1 MSVEAARR
9 FAETAQKW
17 RNLIDR
23 RCAQLVELQR
33 TGAWR
38 YYYDEA
44 QFLQVMSEA
53 LALTERW
60 RELAPG
66 AADGE
71 VAAPGETPESSR
83 RTAT

>member
-1 MSVEAARR
+1 MSAEAARR

-33 TGAWR
+33 TGAWQ

-44 QFLQVMSEA
+44 EFLAVMSEA
-53 LALTERW
+53 LALTQRW
-60 RELAPG
+60 RELAPSPD
-66 AADGE
+66 DGE
-71 VAAPGETPESSR
+71 SAPPSR
-83 RTAT
+83 QTAT

>member
-1 MSVEAARR
+1 V
-9 FAETAQKW
+9 
-17 RNLIDR
+17 
-23 RCAQLVELQR
+23 
-33 TGAWR
+33 G
-38 YYYDEA
+38 YYNDEA